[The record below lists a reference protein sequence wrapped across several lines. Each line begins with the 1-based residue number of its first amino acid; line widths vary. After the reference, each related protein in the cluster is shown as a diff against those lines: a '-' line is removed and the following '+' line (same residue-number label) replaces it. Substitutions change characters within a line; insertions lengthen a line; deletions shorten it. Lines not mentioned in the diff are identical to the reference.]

1 MINCI
6 LYPFVTE
13 KTIGFLDKSKL
24 QVICDIR
31 SNKKD
36 IKKDIEK
43 LYGYKV
49 LSINTMMTSKGKKKA
64 IITFENKDAANEI
77 STKLGII

>member
-1 MINCI
+1 MNSI

-13 KTIGFLDKSKL
+13 KTVSFLDKNKL
-24 QVICDIR
+24 QIISDFR

-36 IKKDIEK
+36 IKNEIEK

-49 LSINTMMTSKGKKKA
+49 LSINTMMTLKGKKKA
-64 IITFENKDAANEI
+64 IITFKEKNAANEI

>member
-1 MINCI
+1 MNSI

-13 KTIGFLDKSKL
+13 KTISFLDKNKL
-24 QVICDIR
+24 QIISDFR

-36 IKKDIEK
+36 IKNEIEK
-43 LYGYKV
+43 LYGDKV
-49 LSINTMMTSKGKKKA
+49 LSINTMMTLKGKKKA
-64 IITFENKDAANEI
+64 IITFKEKNAANEI